1 MLHFVV
7 YSQEDSLGRAFF
19 FFFLTEQH
27 NLLCIGAG
35 TLIQI
40 LEIPQ

>member
-19 FFFLTEQH
+19 FFFTEQH